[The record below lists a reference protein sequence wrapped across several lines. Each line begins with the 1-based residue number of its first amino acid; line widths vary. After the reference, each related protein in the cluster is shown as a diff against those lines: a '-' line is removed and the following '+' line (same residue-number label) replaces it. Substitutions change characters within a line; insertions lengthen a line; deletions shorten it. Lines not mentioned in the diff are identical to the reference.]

1 MAKLH
6 DDSGNISHTPYTYTK
21 KNYLFYQ
28 QLTCKVCRKISQRK
42 NKRLHFADSYK
53 LDN

>member
-6 DDSGNISHTPYTYTK
+6 DDSGNISHTPYTQK
-21 KNYLFYQ
+21 KVIYS
-28 QLTCKVCRKISQRK
+28 ISNQHAK
-42 NKRLHFADSYK
+42 FAAKYHKEEKRLHFADSYK